1 MKRFIQKGYSTDHTN
16 KTVLKWPWVR
26 PERNHEMNETYNR
39 VTKQSGYGEKVL
51 SILPWNKVT
60 VPEDKNIPHGDMP
73 GDKIEI
79 EDGHITKAEII
90 FPELVKLIAKAADSN
105 EYGRCVIAVCGGS
118 GVGKSEIASLLS
130 FYLNAAGIGSY
141 TLSGDNYPHRIPKY
155 NDAERLHIFRE
166 AGVRGMADA
175 GYMNAE
181 NFAIVQKWQ
190 QADDDANAEHVNE
203 YAWFKSYI
211 DAGSKAL
218 AGYLGTPNETDYDE
232 VSTII
237 RAFKDG
243 ADTLT
248 LRRMGRDESALWYE
262 DVDFTDKKVLII
274 EWTHG
279 NSDYIDGVDIPVL
292 LNSTPAETLA
302 HRRSRARDGK
312 VDSAFTTLV
321 LNIEQ
326 RELHSQ
332 AHKAKIIISKDA
344 ELITFE
350 QYSELMDSQF

>member
-1 MKRFIQKGYSTDHTN
+1 
-16 KTVLKWPWVR
+16 
-26 PERNHEMNETYNR
+26 MNETYNR
-39 VTKQSGYGEKVL
+39 VTKESGYGKKVL
-51 SILPWNKVT
+51 SILPWEVVK

-90 FPELVKLIAKAADSN
+90 FPKLVEMIAKAADSN

-155 NDAERLHIFRE
+155 NDAERLRIFRE
-166 AGVRGMADA
+166 AGIRGMVDE
-175 GYMNAE
+175 GCMNAE

-190 QADDDANAEHVNE
+190 QEEDDANEAHVNE
-203 YAWFKSYI
+203 YSWFKAYI
-211 DAGSKAL
+211 EAGRKAL

-232 VSTII
+232 VSAII
-237 RAFKDG
+237 KAFKDG
-243 ADTLT
+243 ADTIA

-262 DVDFTDKKVLII
+262 NVDFSDKKVLII

-279 NSDYIDGVDIPVL
+279 NSDYIKGVDIPVL

-350 QYSELMDSQF
+350 QYSQLMDGQF